1 MTARATKVPEY
12 AELLAQTL
20 PRVIHSEEENEHFL
34 KLLLD
39 LEHRSDEWTPAESKL
54 AELLT
59 LLIEEFEE
67 KNYQLKAASPIDV
80 LVELMDVNNLKQKD
94 LVGIF
99 ATESVV
105 SEILS
110 GKRSL
115 TVDHITR
122 LSERFHVSPAV
133 FFP

>member
-34 KLLLD
+34 NLLLD

>member
-20 PRVIHSEEENEHFL
+20 PGVIHSEEENEHFL

-99 ATESVV
+99 ATESIV

>member
-12 AELLAQTL
+12 PELLAQTL
-20 PRVIHSEEENEHFL
+20 PHVIHSEEENEHFL

-80 LVELMDVNNLKQKD
+80 LVELMDVNNLKQRD

-99 ATESVV
+99 ATESIV

-115 TVDHITR
+115 TVDHIKR
-122 LSERFHVSPAV
+122 LSERFHVSPEV
-133 FFP
+133 FF